1 MEDSHGTMSG
11 AISGTFT
18 AILEAFKGAVQSNEV
33 PLKTAVV
40 TLVLHGVNEF
50 LKDIVFS
57 CPEEN
62 FKVYSSLFILGPS
75 ILLFCLALLASTP
88 FWQAVTGCCLLR
100 CRGKKLLLLK
110 AKNSL
115 FVSCLPPVIWLVHAF
130 VEEDYYVCA
139 KLGPLDTALAKANT
153 TAQKDAVNKEFSQAK
168 IVSQIVAWALILGL
182 VIVSTIF
189 VTVYR
194 LCLPVDPKLQ
204 GNFAFQEYEADK
216 AVSLFNEKIKPLAE
230 QDAKKLIDSLFEKHQ
245 DKKGEEQIKA
255 IEEQLKNLFPRH
267 AGKLHEPIRTWSS
280 SIKTYT
286 VDSPT
291 TVSEDMEMKPTNIT
305 NAAHSGYT

>member
-1 MEDSHGTMSG
+1 MSG

-88 FWQAVTGCCLLR
+88 FWQAVTGCCWLR

-216 AVSLFNEKIKPLAE
+216 AVSFFNEKIKPLAE

>member
-1 MEDSHGTMSG
+1 MSG

-18 AILEAFKGAVQSNEV
+18 AILEAFKTVKGAVQSNEV
-33 PLKTAVV
+33 PLKTAVA
-40 TLVLHGVNEF
+40 TLVLYGVNEF
-50 LKDIVFS
+50 LNDIVFS

-115 FVSCLPPVIWLVHAF
+115 FVSCLPPVIWLVYAF

-153 TAQKDAVNKEFSQAK
+153 TALKDAVNKEFSQAK
-168 IVSQIVAWALILGL
+168 TVSQIVAWALILGL

-204 GNFAFQEYEADK
+204 GKFAFQEYEADK

-267 AGKLHEPIRTWSS
+267 AGKLHESIRAWSS
-280 SIKTYT
+280 SIKPYT

-305 NAAHSGYT
+305 KAAHSG

>member
-1 MEDSHGTMSG
+1 MSG

-33 PLKTAVV
+33 PLKTAVA
-40 TLVLHGVNEF
+40 TLVLYGVNEF
-50 LKDIVFS
+50 LNDIVFS

-100 CRGKKLLLLK
+100 CRGRKLLLLK

-204 GNFAFQEYEADK
+204 GKFALQEYEADK
-216 AVSLFNEKIKPLAE
+216 AVSLFNEKIKSLAE

-267 AGKLHEPIRTWSS
+267 AGKLLEPIRAWSS
-280 SIKTYT
+280 SIKPYT

>member
-1 MEDSHGTMSG
+1 MSG

>member
-1 MEDSHGTMSG
+1 MSG

-33 PLKTAVV
+33 PLKTAVA
-40 TLVLHGVNEF
+40 TLVLYGVNEF
-50 LKDIVFS
+50 LNDIVFS

-100 CRGKKLLLLK
+100 CRGRKLLLLK

-115 FVSCLPPVIWLVHAF
+115 FVSCLPPLIWLVYAF

-168 IVSQIVAWALILGL
+168 TVSQLVAWALILGL

-204 GNFAFQEYEADK
+204 GKFALQEYEADK
-216 AVSLFNEKIKPLAE
+216 AVSLFNEKIKSLAE

-267 AGKLHEPIRTWSS
+267 AGKLLEPIRAWSN
-280 SIKTYT
+280 SIKPYT

-291 TVSEDMEMKPTNIT
+291 TVSEDMEMKPNNIT

>member
-1 MEDSHGTMSG
+1 MSG

-33 PLKTAVV
+33 PLKTAVA
-40 TLVLHGVNEF
+40 TLVLYGVNEF
-50 LKDIVFS
+50 LNDIVFS

-100 CRGKKLLLLK
+100 CRGRKLLLLK

-115 FVSCLPPVIWLVHAF
+115 FVSCLPPLIWLVYAF

-168 IVSQIVAWALILGL
+168 TVSQIVAWALILGL

-204 GNFAFQEYEADK
+204 GKFAFQEYEADK
-216 AVSLFNEKIKPLAE
+216 AVSLFNEKIKSLAE

-267 AGKLHEPIRTWSS
+267 AGKLHEPIRAWSS
-280 SIKTYT
+280 SIKPYT

-291 TVSEDMEMKPTNIT
+291 TVSEDMEMKPTNNT

>member
-1 MEDSHGTMSG
+1 MSG

-33 PLKTAVV
+33 PLKTAVA
-40 TLVLHGVNEF
+40 TLVLYGVNEF
-50 LKDIVFS
+50 LNDIVFS

-100 CRGKKLLLLK
+100 CRGRKLLLLK

-115 FVSCLPPVIWLVHAF
+115 FVSCLPPLIWLVYAF

-168 IVSQIVAWALILGL
+168 TVSQLVAWALILGL

-204 GNFAFQEYEADK
+204 GKFALQEYEADK
-216 AVSLFNEKIKPLAE
+216 AVSLFNEKIKSLAE

-267 AGKLHEPIRTWSS
+267 AGKLLEPIRAWSN
-280 SIKTYT
+280 SIKPYT

>member
-1 MEDSHGTMSG
+1 MSG
-11 AISGTFT
+11 AITGTFT
-18 AILEAFKGAVQSNEV
+18 AILEAAFKAVKGVAQSNEV
-33 PLKTAVV
+33 PFKAVV
-40 TLVLHGVNEF
+40 ATLVLYGVNEF
-50 LKDIVFS
+50 LSDIVFS

-62 FKVYSSLFILGPS
+62 FKVYGILFILGPS

-100 CRGKKLLLLK
+100 CRRKKLLFLK

-115 FVSCLPPVIWLVHAF
+115 FVSCLPPVIWLVYAF

-139 KLGPLDTALAKANT
+139 KLGPLDTALAKATT
-153 TAQKDAVNKEFSQAK
+153 TALKDAVNKEFFQAK
-168 IVSQIVAWALILGL
+168 TASQFLAWGLILGL
-182 VIVSTIF
+182 VIVSTVF

-204 GNFAFQEYEADK
+204 GKYAFQEYEAEK
-216 AVSLFNEKIKPLAE
+216 AVTLFNDKIKPLAE
-230 QDAKKLIDSLFEKHQ
+230 ADAEQLIESLFEKHK

-267 AGKLHEPIRTWSS
+267 AGKLHAPFRARSS
-280 SIKTYT
+280 SIKPYT
-286 VDSPT
+286 VDSPSAA
-291 TVSEDMEMKPTNIT
+291 SEDMEMKPNGIT
-305 NAAHSGYT
+305 NATHSG